1 MMYLLANV
9 PASQGILA
17 VLLFLTGLTMSSSV
31 SLYISYAMGLTTRKT
46 FPTALSMV
54 ACAGSLSGFFS
65 PMIAGYLL
73 DVFKTFNV
81 VFYFFTLAL
90 AMTFV
95 FALTMVEPL
104 QTIGGEGE

>member
-1 MMYLLANV
+1 
-9 PASQGILA
+9 
-17 VLLFLTGLTMSSSV
+17 
-31 SLYISYAMGLTTRKT
+31 MGLTTRKT
-46 FPTALSMV
+46 FPTALGMV
-54 ACAGSLSGFFS
+54 STAGSLGGFFS

-73 DVFKTFNV
+73 DVFKNFSA

-104 QTIGGEGE
+104 QTIGAEGE

>member
-1 MMYLLANV
+1 
-9 PASQGILA
+9 
-17 VLLFLTGLTMSSSV
+17 
-31 SLYISYAMGLTTRKT
+31 
-46 FPTALSMV
+46 MV
-54 ACAGSLSGFFS
+54 ACAGSLSGFLS

-81 VFYFFTLAL
+81 VFYFFTIAL

-104 QTIGGEGE
+104 QTIGAEEE

>member
-1 MMYLLANV
+1 
-9 PASQGILA
+9 
-17 VLLFLTGLTMSSSV
+17 
-31 SLYISYAMGLTTRKT
+31 
-46 FPTALSMV
+46 
-54 ACAGSLSGFFS
+54 
-65 PMIAGYLL
+65 MIAGYLL